1 MSIDIVNLIES
12 NPITKLTGNYQSKLV
27 EKVKNTFSNY
37 EQQLFLSSFYCY
49 LKYDSKNDYVIDI
62 DIDNVWKWLDFSQ
75 KDSAK
80 RVIDKNFYINKDYK
94 IFAPQV
100 GGAKKNVRGGH
111 NKEIIMLNYNLKIIL
126 NYNNMQAKLD
136 ELASQTNVCDP
147 SKVIPQIA
155 TALYLFETKKGGHA
169 FKKALKD
176 SSPHAY
182 YKIYLEPLFNAL
194 KQAGALS
201 DNDYNPMDRFHDIMM
216 DRAGYYYDSGPRF
229 KQKAVLFAL
238 QKLMKNDLS
247 LGNIFMVKEKHLI
260 INKETGEIEIDY
272 VAQKESF
279 IKLIKKKKEKGQD
292 TTYMKEI
299 YYDFYGEYPPDL

>member
-1 MSIDIVNLIES
+1 
-12 NPITKLTGNYQSKLV
+12 
-27 EKVKNTFSNY
+27 
-37 EQQLFLSSFYCY
+37 
-49 LKYDSKNDYVIDI
+49 
-62 DIDNVWKWLDFSQ
+62 
-75 KDSAK
+75 
-80 RVIDKNFYINKDYK
+80 
-94 IFAPQV
+94 
-100 GGAKKNVRGGH
+100 
-111 NKEIIMLNYNLKIIL
+111 
-126 NYNNMQAKLD
+126 MQAKLD

-194 KQAGALS
+194 KQVGALS

-260 INKETGEIEIDY
+260 INKETGEVEIDN
-272 VAQKESF
+272 VVQKESF

>member
-1 MSIDIVNLIES
+1 
-12 NPITKLTGNYQSKLV
+12 
-27 EKVKNTFSNY
+27 
-37 EQQLFLSSFYCY
+37 
-49 LKYDSKNDYVIDI
+49 
-62 DIDNVWKWLDFSQ
+62 
-75 KDSAK
+75 
-80 RVIDKNFYINKDYK
+80 
-94 IFAPQV
+94 
-100 GGAKKNVRGGH
+100 
-111 NKEIIMLNYNLKIIL
+111 
-126 NYNNMQAKLD
+126 MQAKLD

-194 KQAGALS
+194 KQVGALS

-229 KQKAVLFAL
+229 KQKAVLFVL

-247 LGNIFMVKEKHLI
+247 LGNIFSVKEKHLI
-260 INKETGEIEIDY
+260 INKETGEVEIDY
-272 VAQKESF
+272 IAQKESF
-279 IKLIKKKKEKGQD
+279 IKLIKKKKENGED
-292 TTYMKEI
+292 TTYTKEI
-299 YYDFYGEYPPDL
+299 YKHFYGEYTPDL

>member
-1 MSIDIVNLIES
+1 
-12 NPITKLTGNYQSKLV
+12 
-27 EKVKNTFSNY
+27 
-37 EQQLFLSSFYCY
+37 
-49 LKYDSKNDYVIDI
+49 
-62 DIDNVWKWLDFSQ
+62 
-75 KDSAK
+75 
-80 RVIDKNFYINKDYK
+80 
-94 IFAPQV
+94 
-100 GGAKKNVRGGH
+100 
-111 NKEIIMLNYNLKIIL
+111 
-126 NYNNMQAKLD
+126 MQAKLD

-194 KQAGALS
+194 KQVGALS

-260 INKETGEIEIDY
+260 INKETGEVEIDN
-272 VAQKESF
+272 VVQKESF

-292 TTYMKEI
+292 TTYIKEI

>member
-1 MSIDIVNLIES
+1 
-12 NPITKLTGNYQSKLV
+12 
-27 EKVKNTFSNY
+27 
-37 EQQLFLSSFYCY
+37 
-49 LKYDSKNDYVIDI
+49 
-62 DIDNVWKWLDFSQ
+62 
-75 KDSAK
+75 
-80 RVIDKNFYINKDYK
+80 
-94 IFAPQV
+94 
-100 GGAKKNVRGGH
+100 
-111 NKEIIMLNYNLKIIL
+111 
-126 NYNNMQAKLD
+126 MQAKLD

-194 KQAGALS
+194 KQVGALS

-238 QKLMKNDLS
+238 QKLMKNDYA
-247 LGNIFMVKEKHLI
+247 LGPIFMVKEKHLI
-260 INKETGEIEIDY
+260 INKETGEVEIDY
-272 VAQKESF
+272 VVQKESF
-279 IKLIKKKKEKGQD
+279 IKLIKKKKENGQD
-292 TTYMKEI
+292 ITYIKEI
-299 YYDFYGEYPPDL
+299 YKEFYGEEPTDL

>member
-1 MSIDIVNLIES
+1 M
-12 NPITKLTGNYQSKLV
+12 QSKIEEL
-27 EKVKNTFSNY
+27 E
-37 EQQLFLSSFYCY
+37 
-49 LKYDSKNDYVIDI
+49 
-62 DIDNVWKWLDFSQ
+62 SQ
-75 KDSAK
+75 
-80 RVIDKNFYINKDYK
+80 
-94 IFAPQV
+94 
-100 GGAKKNVRGGH
+100 
-111 NKEIIMLNYNLKIIL
+111 M
-126 NYNNMQAKLD
+126 
-136 ELASQTNVCDP
+136 NVCDP

-194 KQAGALS
+194 QQAGAF
-201 DNDYNPMDRFHDIMM
+201 NDETFDGSHYNSPMRRFHDIMM

-238 QKLMKNDLS
+238 QKLMKNDLT
-247 LGNIFMVKEKHLI
+247 LGNIFSVKEKHLI

-292 TTYMKEI
+292 TTYIKEI
-299 YYDFYGEYPPDL
+299 YYDFYSEYPPDL